1 MKLSRITRRVK
12 TAESVVASAGAAEV
26 TDKLENGIDLKRLM
40 LRTFKGMDVTFSA
53 GDFVEPELQCNF
65 WITSARYYS
74 KKLLSKLVSDIGPV
88 KRMNQ
93 RNYPE
98 GFIFVRAGHIKIG
111 IVGSEYQDIGD
122 YDSEGDD
129 YDKISVKRENAWR
142 DEKGLDPIDNI
153 EEMSAFKEFAAAV
166 ELAMDG
172 DGDGGDDEGMTKKSK
187 RNIRT
192 LRIFA
197 DGEAMKLAQKLYFQY
212 ISQSDAGGF
221 LTFVTDLD
229 GLMVEHREDSKD
241 PINLEPEEDDG
252 EEEEKIGVDDNDG
265 DDDSEGDGENDEA
278 DESTMRKI
286 LKRIK
291 KRKMLRKRERDE

>member
-1 MKLSRITRRVK
+1 MKLSRISSRL
-12 TAESVVASAGAAEV
+12 EVAH
-26 TDKLENGIDLKRLM
+26 TIDDKLDLATASIDQIIEIAM
-40 LRTFKGMDVTFSA
+40 
-53 GDFVEPELQCNF
+53 
-65 WITSARYYS
+65 
-74 KKLLSKLVSDIGPV
+74 
-88 KRMNQ
+88 
-93 RNYPE
+93 
-98 GFIFVRAGHIKIG
+98 
-111 IVGSEYQDIGD
+111 
-122 YDSEGDD
+122 EGDD
-129 YDKISVKRENAWR
+129 
-142 DEKGLDPIDNI
+142 
-153 EEMSAFKEFAAAV
+153 
-166 ELAMDG
+166 
-172 DGDGGDDEGMTKKSK
+172 DDEGMTKKSK

-252 EEEEKIGVDDNDG
+252 EEEEKIGVDDND
-265 DDDSEGDGENDEA
+265 DDSDEGDGENDEA